1 MALMGLI
8 LYASMEILD
17 DRIVFW
23 RRDHRMVAVSRKR
36 AAKWR

>member
-1 MALMGLI
+1 
-8 LYASMEILD
+8 MEILD